1 MNYWEKTKW
10 NQKINEKKKACLND
24 NFLQNTTDCLGI
36 QSVYKNRDRNIFH
49 ISIK

>member
-1 MNYWEKTKW
+1 MK
-10 NQKINEKKKACLND
+10 QKKLMKKKKACLND
-24 NFLQNTTDCLGI
+24 NFIQNTTDWLGI

>member
-1 MNYWEKTKW
+1 MRKKQNETK
-10 NQKINEKKKACLND
+10 KLMKKKKAWLND
-24 NFLQNTTDCLGI
+24 NFIEDTTDWLGI

>member
-1 MNYWEKTKW
+1 MNYWEKTKL

-24 NFLQNTTDCLGI
+24 NFLQNTTDWLGI